1 MLKEAQA
8 KRTQITKECSQLSKT
23 IEKVEQ
29 ENEELKHRV
38 REQ

>member
-23 IEKVEQ
+23 VERAQ
-29 ENEELKHRV
+29 AENEELKHRLH
-38 REQ
+38 EQ